1 MPDAPGG
8 QDTLKAI
15 LWLGAMVLS
24 LPMFIAVFR
33 KLQAAGMLVSEM
45 SVTRAAAGQNTTA
58 LRGLI
63 SSVVV
68 AGGCAALVLLTLL
81 LSSTILPS
89 RKMLIVLGLALVI
102 AVILLRR
109 SFVRVY
115 ARAQIAL
122 VETFEQTPEHHH
134 EEPAAPPMPK
144 MLREAQLL
152 TVAIESASWVVG
164 KMIADLKLRS
174 KTGVSIVGIERRGN
188 NIINPGPE
196 EELLDGDR
204 VLLLGTDDQLKAT
217 EELLHATTAAA

>member
-1 MPDAPGG
+1 M
-8 QDTLKAI
+8 
-15 LWLGAMVLS
+15 
-24 LPMFIAVFR
+24 
-33 KLQAAGMLVSEM
+33 
-45 SVTRAAAGQNTTA
+45 
-58 LRGLI
+58 
-63 SSVVV
+63 
-68 AGGCAALVLLTLL
+68 VLLTLL

-89 RKMLIVLGLALVI
+89 RNMLIVLGLVLVA

-115 ARAQIAL
+115 AKAQIAL
-122 VETFEQTPEHHH
+122 VETFETTPEHHVNH
-134 EEPAAPPMPK
+134 EEPAAPIPQ

-188 NIINPGPE
+188 NIINPGPD

-204 VLLLGTDDQLKAT
+204 VLLLGTDEQLKAT
-217 EELLHATTAAA
+217 EELLQATTAVA